1 MRDME
6 SFSPVATGYVSRA
19 DVCRT
24 FKQDMKS
31 LYLLSLLLT
40 AGRHSAEQCFVSSLG
55 DCLDMRPVFKEW
67 TDSWTRRIVLQNA
80 IRLLSP
86 AVNNGDDDSQSP
98 LSSFD
103 SDLNPALRAV
113 LRLDTFER
121 FVFVMTVLE
130 GYSDHECSLLLR
142 SSKRDVVAA
151 KTKALERL
159 GLSGSNEFLFAAPQA
174 ERQFTAMDNRQ
185 STI

>member
-1 MRDME
+1 MQGY
-6 SFSPVATGYVSRA
+6 ATRA

-55 DCLDMRPVFKEW
+55 ACLDMRLVFKEW

-86 AVNNGDDDSQSP
+86 AVNNDDDDSQSHLGP
-98 LSSFD
+98 LD
-103 SDLNPALRAV
+103 PGLNAALHAV

-142 SSKRDVVAA
+142 CSKSDVVAA

-159 GLSGSNEFLFAAPQA
+159 GSSLGSNEFLFAAPHG
-174 ERQFTAMDNRQ
+174 ERQSTAMDTRK
-185 STI
+185 SRV

>member
-6 SFSPVATGYVSRA
+6 SFSPVATGSVTRA

-24 FKQDMKS
+24 FEQDMKS

-40 AGRHSAEQCFVSSLG
+40 AGRRSAEQCFVSSLG
-55 DCLDMRPVFKEW
+55 ECLNMKPAFREW
-67 TDSWTRRIVLQNA
+67 TDSWTRRVVLQNA
-80 IRLLSP
+80 IRTSCP
-86 AVNNGDDDSQSP
+86 AVNNAEEDSQSR
-98 LSSFD
+98 LSPFD
-103 SDLNPALRAV
+103 SGLKPALRAV
-113 LRLDTFER
+113 LRLNTFER

-142 SSKRDVVAA
+142 SSKRDVAAA
-151 KTKALERL
+151 KTQALEHL
-159 GLSGSNEFLFAAPQA
+159 TSAPNEFLFAKRPKTEHQA
-174 ERQFTAMDNRQ
+174 TMTDNTQ